1 MKKHISNFLDFV
13 VSYLIIVPGFYL
25 ICTYCEIH
33 EKVKELYYIVFK
45 IPYYKGNYKSHY
57 YVKRTDR

>member
-1 MKKHISNFLDFV
+1 MDFV

-45 IPYYKGNYKSHY
+45 IPYYKGTDKSHY

>member
-13 VSYLIIVPGFYL
+13 VPYLIIVPGFYL
-25 ICTYCEIH
+25 ISTYCAIYER
-33 EKVKELYYIVFK
+33 VKELYYIVFK
-45 IPYYKGNYKSHY
+45 IPYYKGTYKSHY